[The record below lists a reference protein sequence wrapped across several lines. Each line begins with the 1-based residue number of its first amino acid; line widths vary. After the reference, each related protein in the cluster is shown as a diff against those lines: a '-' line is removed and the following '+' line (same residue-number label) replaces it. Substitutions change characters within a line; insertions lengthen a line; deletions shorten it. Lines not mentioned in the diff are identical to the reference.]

1 MIGLVFGSFTFKR
14 YRALFPSAGATYS
27 EDNSPVFQ
35 RWRSGYVF
43 TVLRLMAPLMAI
55 VRLLVASVYARATIA
70 GIHAV
75 AAITFALLMTVLYVG
90 TIARP
95 IGREYCCD
103 AKHTT
108 CDQNNRTPCCYD
120 ISHSFSFLVN
130 ARRQIRSSRK
140 SGPNTDYP
148 LRNLIFRRYRRF

>member
-1 MIGLVFGSFTFKR
+1 
-14 YRALFPSAGATYS
+14 
-27 EDNSPVFQ
+27 
-35 RWRSGYVF
+35 
-43 TVLRLMAPLMAI
+43 MAPFMAI
-55 VRLLVASVYARATIA
+55 VRLLIASLFAGATIA
-70 GIHAV
+70 GVQAV
-75 AAITFALLMTVLYVG
+75 AAITFALLMTVLYIG

-108 CDQNNRTPCCYD
+108 SEQNNRAPCCYD

-140 SGPNTDYP
+140 SGQNTDFP
-148 LRNLIFRRYRRF
+148 CET

>member
-1 MIGLVFGSFTFKR
+1 LVRSRSNAT
-14 YRALFPSAGATYS
+14 ALYFPVRVLPILSC
-27 EDNSPVFQ
+27 NSPMFQ
-35 RWRSGYVF
+35 RWRIGYVF
-43 TVLRLMAPLMAI
+43 AVLRLMAPFMAI

-103 AKHTT
+103 PKHTT

-130 ARRQIRSSRK
+130 ACRQIRSSRK
-140 SGPNTDYP
+140 SGQDTSYL